1 MSNCHGTC
9 GVNNRNSILSRSILL
24 FLDVTTCVFLHRIG
38 LNIADKPK
46 YIFLLLLLS
55 LLPSFKLSLFLMFHT
70 NLHNNNTTSILRF
83 LRCGV
88 RLDSCLSSHHRRRCG
103 IFATW
108 IWEAQTTSWTRS
120 LVQALAR
127 VAVSPTSAR
136 GSEKA
141 SDGRG
146 VRMVCGI
153 TYLCAGCCGQYL
165 GVLAVV
171 FGGVGEV

>member
-1 MSNCHGTC
+1 M
-9 GVNNRNSILSRSILL
+9 NNRNSILSRSILL

-38 LNIADKPK
+38 LNIADKPN
-46 YIFLLLLLS
+46 IFFFFFFFLCFVLS
-55 LLPSFKLSLFLMFHT
+55 QTLSLFLMFHT

-108 IWEAQTTSWTRS
+108 IWEAQTTSLTRS